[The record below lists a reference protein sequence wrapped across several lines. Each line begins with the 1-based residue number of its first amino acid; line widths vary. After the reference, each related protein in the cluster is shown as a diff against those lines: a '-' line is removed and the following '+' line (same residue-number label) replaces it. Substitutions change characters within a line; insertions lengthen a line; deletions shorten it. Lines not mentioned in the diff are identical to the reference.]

1 MEKKELYVTPAVRF
15 LDLRFEG
22 NFLVSATGTID
33 DWTEDD
39 DDINF

>member
-22 NFLVSATGTID
+22 TFLVSATGTID